1 MVACSTFPGCT
12 EKISNKQGLTLREV
26 TGSYKAKKKKKNKNG
41 RFLGMA
47 LHFLWYPVRVD
58 VQNIV
63 KYSKSS
69 DNIVSL

>member
-1 MVACSTFPGCT
+1 MHVLHFLGAQKRFPISKDLRS
-12 EKISNKQGLTLREV
+12 EKLLDHTKQ
-26 TGSYKAKKKKKNKNG
+26 KKKKNKNG